1 MWQEDSRGGDFIKK
15 DLLPPSLVKA
25 LMGTE

>member
-1 MWQEDSRGGDFIKK
+1 MWKEERREGDFIKK
-15 DLLPPSLVKA
+15 DPPLLSLVKA